1 MKEYVGL
8 LKVRI
13 FLLDFLLA
21 WYIMKTTSSPGQCS
35 ATGASPGRSATPTM
49 KMGTCWRNTAP
60 TDNSFTSY
68 QYTVEAR
75 LEAVYTGNAYNR
87 NLQMA
92 AAYDGDGNRVYQVN
106 YNPDRDEDFLRAGE
120 VRIRTIEVLWLCTLQ
135 A

>member
-1 MKEYVGL
+1 
-8 LKVRI
+8 
-13 FLLDFLLA
+13 
-21 WYIMKTTSSPGQCS
+21 
-35 ATGASPGRSATPTM
+35 M

-87 NLQMA
+87 NLQLA

-106 YNPDRDEDFLRAGE
+106 YNPEKDEDFLRAGE
-120 VRIRTIEVLWLCTLQ
+120 VRI
-135 A
+135 